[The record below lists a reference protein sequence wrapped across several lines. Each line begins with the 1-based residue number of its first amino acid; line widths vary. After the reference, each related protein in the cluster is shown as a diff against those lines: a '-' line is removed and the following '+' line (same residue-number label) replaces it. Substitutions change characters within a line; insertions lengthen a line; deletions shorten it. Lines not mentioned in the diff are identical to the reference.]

1 MRTAS
6 FIAFLIPTLVLG
18 RWVARSRARAP
29 RTADKP
35 PISNFD
41 RNLPVTSR
49 SRRRASF
56 TPSSRLLFSP
66 DIPHSSNNA
75 LQPVGDVTSSYDG
88 DSVCVVSEHGSLSAG
103 CGQRVFQRAAVDTR
117 RAHAAAHHPLA

>member
-1 MRTAS
+1 MRTIS
-6 FIAFLIPTLVLG
+6 FALLIPTLC
-18 RWVARSRARAP
+18 WC
-29 RTADKP
+29 
-35 PISNFD
+35 
-41 RNLPVTSR
+41 
-49 SRRRASF
+49 RASF